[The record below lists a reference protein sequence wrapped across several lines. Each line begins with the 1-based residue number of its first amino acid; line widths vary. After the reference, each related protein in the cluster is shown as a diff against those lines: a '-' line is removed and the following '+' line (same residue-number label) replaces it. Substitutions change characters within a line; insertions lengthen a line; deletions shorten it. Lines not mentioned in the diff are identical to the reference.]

1 MVKGTNFIKQKI
13 IEQNTTQEALATA
26 MGIDRS
32 TLCRKLKGGT
42 SSLTLGEAKVIFDYL
57 KFSDEEK
64 SEFILRQ

>member
-32 TLCRKLKGGT
+32 TLYRKLKGGT
-42 SSLTLGEAKVIFDYL
+42 SYLTLGEARIIFDYL
-57 KFSDEEK
+57 NFSEQEK
-64 SEFILRQ
+64 SDFLLGQ